1 MAEEQTN
8 TPQVEQEHRYLVRV
22 ANTDLKGE
30 MQLGNGLAKIKGVSY
45 MLSNCLCKLSQ
56 IDPFM
61 KVGVI
66 TDAQI
71 ERIEG
76 ILANPLQNG
85 VPLWMLNRR
94 KDVETGEDIHLLG
107 GDLRFTKQN
116 DLKRLM
122 KTRSYKG
129 FRHAVG
135 LPLRGQRTKS
145 NFRKSKSRGKG
156 GLGVKKKGKK

>member
-1 MAEEQTN
+1 MAEEQTKE
-8 TPQVEQEHRYLVRV
+8 PEQELRYLVRV

-30 MQLGNGLAKIKGVSY
+30 QQLCNGLTKIKGVSH

-56 IDPFM
+56 IDPRI
-61 KVGVI
+61 KVGTI
-66 TDAQI
+66 SDAHI

-76 ILANPLQNG
+76 ILADPLANG

-94 KDVETGEDIHLLG
+94 KDVETGKDMHLLG
-107 GDLRFTKQN
+107 GDLKFTKDN

-156 GLGVKKKGKK
+156 GLGVKKKGGKK